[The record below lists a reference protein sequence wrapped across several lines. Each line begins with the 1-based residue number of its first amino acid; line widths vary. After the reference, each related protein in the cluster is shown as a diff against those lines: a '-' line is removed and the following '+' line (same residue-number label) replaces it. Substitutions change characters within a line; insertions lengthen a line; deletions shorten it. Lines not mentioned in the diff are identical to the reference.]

1 MQRYQWMAKIVWWDQ
16 AEMIHAGWIY
26 KNGMAVSLLDACMF
40 DIRDALILKDQLK
53 QFEGGSCSD
62 GSGWN
67 EKQRTK
73 RAKNREK
80 IAARQFGRDL
90 LKFGIKESAPVQYCV
105 TSDNG
110 KANPPAKTR
119 KIIFD
124 DILEKRI
131 ANAKTNSTSLKVRLW
146 KIINVRKREHRVST
160 SLEGKKNYLVT
171 ICNVPSCS
179 CPDFTKRGI

>member
-1 MQRYQWMAKIVWWDQ
+1 MQRYQWMAKMVRWDQ
-16 AEMIHAGWIY
+16 EEVIHAGWIH
-26 KNGMAVSLLDACMF
+26 KDGMAVSLLDACMF
-40 DIRDALILKDQLK
+40 AIRDALILEGQLK
-53 QFEGGSCSD
+53 QFEGSYSD

-67 EKQRTK
+67 QKQRTK

-80 IAARQFGRDL
+80 VAAHQFGRDL
-90 LKFGIKESAPVQYCV
+90 LKFWIKESTPVPYCV

-110 KANPPAKTR
+110 SANPPAKKR

-131 ANAKTNSTSLKVRLW
+131 ANAKINSTSLKVRLW
-146 KIINVRKREHRVST
+146 KIINVRKREYRVST

-179 CPDFTKRGI
+179 YPDFTKRRI

>member
-1 MQRYQWMAKIVWWDQ
+1 M
-16 AEMIHAGWIY
+16 
-26 KNGMAVSLLDACMF
+26 
-40 DIRDALILKDQLK
+40 
-53 QFEGGSCSD
+53 
-62 GSGWN
+62 
-67 EKQRTK
+67 
-73 RAKNREK
+73 
-80 IAARQFGRDL
+80 
-90 LKFGIKESAPVQYCV
+90 QYCV

-146 KIINVRKREHRVST
+146 KIINVRKREYRVST

-171 ICNVPSCS
+171 ICNVPLCS
-179 CPDFTKRGI
+179 CPDFAKRGI